1 MFANARMY
9 SLNAALGRA
18 WRELL
23 QWVLARAEVD
33 AEVIDHPA
41 PQPLPALW
49 VRPDMACAFMCGYPL
64 ARAQPMPQV
73 LAAPL
78 PSPARY
84 AGQPRY
90 CTDLVVRR
98 DSGIATLADAWG
110 RRMAFTTPDSMS
122 GYQALRRF
130 LAPHASAHGGRLF
143 AATVGPL
150 ITPRA
155 VVDAVLS
162 GAADIGPLDGY
173 ALDLLR
179 LHEPDWVAP
188 LAVIASTAF
197 APIPPLVGAAG
208 LDEAAA
214 QRLRAALLDVE
225 VAPELAALR
234 ATLLLRGFARISP
247 AEYHANIVV
256 AEEADALGYPQLA

>member
-9 SLNAALGRA
+9 SLNAVLSQA

-23 QWVLARAEVD
+23 QWVLARAELD
-33 AEVIDHPA
+33 AEVIDYPA

-49 VRPDMACAFMCGYPL
+49 ARPDMACAFMCGYPL
-64 ARAQPMPQV
+64 ARARPMPVV

-78 PSPARY
+78 PGPARY

-98 DSGIATLADAWG
+98 DAGIATLADAWG

-122 GYQALRRF
+122 GYQAPRRF
-130 LAPHASAHGGRLF
+130 LAPHAAAHGGSLF
-143 AATVGPL
+143 ASTVGPL
-150 ITPRA
+150 TTPRA
-155 VVDAVLS
+155 VVDAVLG
-162 GAADIGPLDGY
+162 GAADIGPLDSY

-179 LHEPDWVAP
+179 LHEPDLVAP
-188 LAVIASTAF
+188 LRVIASTAF

-214 QRLRAALLDVE
+214 ERLRAALLDVE
-225 VAPELAALR
+225 AAPELAARR
-234 ATLLLRGFARISP
+234 AALLLRGFARIS
-247 AEYHANIVV
+247 ATEYHANIVA
-256 AEEADALGYPQLA
+256 AEEADALAYPQLI

>member
-9 SLNAALGRA
+9 SLNAVLSQA

-23 QWVLARAEVD
+23 QWVLARAELD
-33 AEVIDHPA
+33 AEVIDYPA

-49 VRPDMACAFMCGYPL
+49 ARPDMACAFMCGYPL
-64 ARAQPMPQV
+64 ARARPMPVV

-84 AGQPRY
+84 AGLPRY
-90 CTDLVVRR
+90 CTDLVVRS
-98 DSGIATLADAWG
+98 DAGIATLADAWG

-122 GYQALRRF
+122 GYQAPRRF
-130 LAPHASAHGGRLF
+130 LAPHAAAHGGSLF
-143 AATVGPL
+143 AATIGPL
-150 ITPRA
+150 VTPRA

-162 GAADIGPLDGY
+162 GAADIGPLDSY

-179 LHEPDWVAP
+179 LHEPDLVAP
-188 LAVIASTAF
+188 LTVIASTAF

-208 LDEAAA
+208 LDAVVAERLRSALLGVEAAT
-214 QRLRAALLDVE
+214 
-225 VAPELAALR
+225 ELAALR
-234 ATLLLRGFARISP
+234 ATLLLRGFARIS
-247 AEYHANIVV
+247 ATEYHANIVA
-256 AEEADALGYPQLA
+256 AEEADALAYPQLL